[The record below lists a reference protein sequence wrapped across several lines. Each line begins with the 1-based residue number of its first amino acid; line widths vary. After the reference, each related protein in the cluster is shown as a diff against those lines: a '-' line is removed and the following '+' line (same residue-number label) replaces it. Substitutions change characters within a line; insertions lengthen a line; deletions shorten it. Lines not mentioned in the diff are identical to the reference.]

1 MKRIEMIRDIDE
13 DRFVN
18 AVNDICRNE
27 SEYGYNVEDV
37 DIQTLWDTGEECIIY
52 VAVITYKE

>member
-27 SEYGYNVEDV
+27 SEYGYKVEDV
-37 DIQTLWDTGEECIIY
+37 DIQTLWDTGEECIIS
-52 VAVITYKE
+52 